1 MTSIFNV
8 SSVPRKAVGGKIS
21 RVIGCVLILVTASAC
36 GASGKGMSTKGSGIS
51 RETVPVVKTRGLQ
64 SFIGIWYG
72 NGRSLQIKSDA
83 NFIISVETFRPCQQY
98 AKPCD
103 SATSFG
109 DVATGRL
116 TFVSGTTAV
125 GLVTKTSDPEFTPV
139 GRITMTFSTFTDT
152 ITADR
157 MLFCGN
163 DAAAGTCGA

>member
-1 MTSIFNV
+1 MISIFNA
-8 SSVPRKAVGGKIS
+8 SSVPRKAVNARIS
-21 RVIGCVLILVTASAC
+21 RAICCVLILVTASAC
-36 GASGKGMSTKGSGIS
+36 EATGKGMPAKGSGIS
-51 RETVPVVKTRGLQ
+51 GETVPIVKTRGLQ
-64 SFIGIWYG
+64 SFIGIWNG

-83 NFIISVETFRPCQQY
+83 NFIISVETFRSCRKY

-116 TFVSGTTAV
+116 TFVSGTTAA
-125 GLVTKTSDPEFTPV
+125 GLVTKTSDPKFTPV

-163 DAAAGTCGA
+163 DAAGGTCGA